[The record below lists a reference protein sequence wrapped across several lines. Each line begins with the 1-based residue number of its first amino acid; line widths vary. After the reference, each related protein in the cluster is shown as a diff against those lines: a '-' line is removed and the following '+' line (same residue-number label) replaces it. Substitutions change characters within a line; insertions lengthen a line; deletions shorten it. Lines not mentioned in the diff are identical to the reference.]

1 MKNIYEKIKDLAE
14 EVNEMQGQVG
24 EDNMSILIGIA
35 DCNTERA
42 TLCCSGITEG
52 VLEMVSRVVYQ
63 IYGDDD
69 DETERVN
76 GNFS

>member
-1 MKNIYEKIKDLAE
+1 MKEIYERIRNLAE
-14 EVNEMQGQVG
+14 EINDLQGKVG
-24 EDNMSILIGIA
+24 KDNMSVIIGIA
-35 DCNTERA
+35 DCNTEKA
-42 TLCCSGITEG
+42 TLCCSGVTEG
-52 VLEMVSRVVYQ
+52 VIEMVSRLLYQ